1 MKNLKSFLLTKIP
14 GKHEFKLSIAASD
27 KTVVLNQELTLK
39 EVREHFWDGNGD
51 LVLYFKEGA

>member
-14 GKHEFKLSIAASD
+14 GNHEFEFSIAASD

-39 EVREHFWDGNGD
+39 EVREHFWDGNDD
-51 LVLYFKEGA
+51 LVLYFKEEA